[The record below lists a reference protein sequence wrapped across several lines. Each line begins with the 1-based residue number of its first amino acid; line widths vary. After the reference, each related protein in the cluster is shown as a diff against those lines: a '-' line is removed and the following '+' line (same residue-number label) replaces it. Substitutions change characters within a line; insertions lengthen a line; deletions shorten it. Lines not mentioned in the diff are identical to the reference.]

1 MENTIALRK
10 TNIKNIVMT
19 GMLGALSTILMLL
32 EISVP
37 FAPTFVK
44 FDFSELPVIIGGFLM
59 GPVYGVMVAAI
70 KILLNFVFNGTTT
83 AGIGELANFLGSVM
97 YVLPASIIYYRKKT
111 KKVAKVSLAIATIF
125 VSIMMVL
132 ANAYV
137 IFPLYITA
145 LQIPKDAIIGMAT
158 ATNPLVTDMF
168 SMMLFSVLPFNLLK
182 YGIVSVI
189 AFLVYKKISIL
200 FK

>member
-1 MENTIALRK
+1 MAK
-10 TNIKNIVMT
+10 
-19 GMLGALSTILMLL
+19 
-32 EISVP
+32 ISLV
-37 FAPTFVK
+37 
-44 FDFSELPVIIGGFLM
+44 
-59 GPVYGVMVAAI
+59 
-70 KILLNFVFNGTTT
+70 
-83 AGIGELANFLGSVM
+83 
-97 YVLPASIIYYRKKT
+97 
-111 KKVAKVSLAIATIF
+111 IATLF
-125 VSIMMVL
+125 VSVMMVL
-132 ANAYV
+132 ANTYV

-145 LQIPKDAIIGMAT
+145 LQIPKDVIIGMAT

>member
-1 MENTIALRK
+1 MENTITLRK
-10 TNIKNIVMT
+10 TNTKNIVMT

-83 AGIGELANFLGSVM
+83 AGIGELANFLGSV
-97 YVLPASIIYYRKKT
+97 LTLIHNIHNRHGKSIVACYGAEVCQRVCRGSCCKKLFP
-111 KKVAKVSLAIATIF
+111 KVRIF
-125 VSIMMVL
+125 SG
-132 ANAYV
+132 
-137 IFPLYITA
+137 F
-145 LQIPKDAIIGMAT
+145 
-158 ATNPLVTDMF
+158 
-168 SMMLFSVLPFNLLK
+168 
-182 YGIVSVI
+182 
-189 AFLVYKKISIL
+189 

>member
-1 MENTIALRK
+1 MRIISQEF
-10 TNIKNIVMT
+10 V
-19 GMLGALSTILMLL
+19 LSA
-32 EISVP
+32 P

-59 GPVYGVMVAAI
+59 GPIYGVMVAAI

-83 AGIGELANFLGSVM
+83 AG
-97 YVLPASIIYYRKKT
+97 
-111 KKVAKVSLAIATIF
+111 
-125 VSIMMVL
+125 
-132 ANAYV
+132 
-137 IFPLYITA
+137 
-145 LQIPKDAIIGMAT
+145 IGMAT

-182 YGIVSVI
+182 YDIVSVI